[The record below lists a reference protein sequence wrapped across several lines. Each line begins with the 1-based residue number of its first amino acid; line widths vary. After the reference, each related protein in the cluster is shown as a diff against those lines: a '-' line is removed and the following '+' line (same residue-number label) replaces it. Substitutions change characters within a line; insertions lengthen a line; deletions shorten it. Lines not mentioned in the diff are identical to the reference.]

1 MRVEWAE
8 VAQRDLADLAEQ
20 AYETDPDR
28 ADRLLAEAGKATE
41 FLGHVPFG
49 GSPQDNDGLR
59 KLSLGRLPY
68 IILYVV
74 QSDRVYVTRLHHSS
88 QNWRK

>member
-8 VAQRDLADLAEQ
+8 VAQRDLADFAEQ

-28 ADRLLAEAGKATE
+28 SDRLLAEAEKATE
-41 FLGHVPFG
+41 FLARVPYG
-49 GSPQDNDGLR
+49 GSPQEDNGIR
-59 KLSLGRLPY
+59 KFRLGRLPFVL
-68 IILYVV
+68 LYAV
-74 QSDRVYVTRLHHSS
+74 QDDSVYVTRLHHSS

>member
-8 VAQRDLADLAEQ
+8 AAQRDLADFAEQ

-28 ADRLLAEAGKATE
+28 ADCLLDEARKATA
-41 FLGHVPFG
+41 FLGRVPFG
-49 GSPQDNDGLR
+49 GSPQDDDGLR
-59 KLSLGRLPY
+59 KLRLDRLPY

-74 QSDRVYVTRLHHSS
+74 QSDQVYVTRLHHSS